1 MDAEARTYR
10 FNTRKLGLAAYI
22 KMKGGMILSKSR
34 SHGYTFESP
43 RPLNEWA
50 TEYAN
55 SCCNTHDVTLI
66 GLRNMPDEGESD

>member
-1 MDAEARTYR
+1 MSTENRNYR

-22 KMKGGMILSKSR
+22 KMNGGQILSKTR
-34 SHGYTFESP
+34 HHGYTFESS

-66 GLRNMPDEGESD
+66 GLRNMPDEGETD